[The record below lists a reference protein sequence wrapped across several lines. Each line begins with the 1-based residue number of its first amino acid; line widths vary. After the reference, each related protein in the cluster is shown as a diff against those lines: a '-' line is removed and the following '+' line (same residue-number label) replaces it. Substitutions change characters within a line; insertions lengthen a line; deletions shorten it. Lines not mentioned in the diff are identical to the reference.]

1 MPAASTIIVLQ
12 DASGAGMADFPSQE
26 WVDTLVD
33 ILNGDTRYAEIARKW
48 EGDVLFIV
56 RPDSPDPDGK
66 IPGPSHLY
74 LDLWHG
80 KCRSGSFYPSGAADV
95 PRATFVFTALLHH
108 LAQILKG
115 ELDPMQAML
124 TRKLQVTGNMAYI
137 LRNVPV
143 VLDFVR
149 CCRVAGVPEA

>member
-1 MPAASTIIVLQ
+1 MP
-12 DASGAGMADFPSQE
+12 DFPSQE
-26 WVDTLVD
+26 WVDTLIE
-33 ILNGDTRYAEIARKW
+33 ILNGDARYAEVARKW
-48 EGDVLFIV
+48 EGDLLFVI
-56 RPDSPDPDGK
+56 RPDGPDPDGK
-66 IPGPSHLY
+66 VPGPSHLY

-80 KCRSGSFYPSGAADV
+80 KCRSGSYYPSGSGDV
-95 PRATFVFTALLHH
+95 PRASFVLSAVFLH
-108 LAQILKG
+108 LVQILKG

-149 CCRVAGVPEA
+149 CCRLAGVPKA